1 MSIETISPQ
10 IPNYNVISKKFKK
23 CFDEKY
29 LTNDG
34 RNLLEFEKNLQKYFK
49 SKIKPVVFCNGEM
62 SLYSL
67 IQAWKIHLKID
78 KCKALVPS
86 FTFSGTVNALVQNNI
101 EPIFCDIDS
110 TLTIDLSKAKIDK
123 DIKFVIAA
131 SVYGNI
137 PDIINIK
144 KFCKKN
150 NLVFI
155 LDNAPG
161 FCSRINNKFP
171 NNYNVDQIYSFHAT
185 KIFNSVEGGCAITS
199 NKSIQ
204 KILKALRNF
213 GQLDK
218 KTNDVIVPGLNSK
231 MSELSAI
238 VGLENL
244 KNINLILSKRKQV
257 IKRYTEFF
265 KTLENKNFISLM
277 NVKKNIFCNFF
288 FFPIILKNKSSQQF
302 INFMNKK
309 KIYCRT
315 YYKSVHTLTYYKKI
329 NLLKSKSDLSF
340 TNKIKNKIIAI
351 PLHSEMKNKQIG
363 YLFKSVEQFFMHK
376 K

>member
-1 MSIETISPQ
+1 M
-10 IPNYNVISKKFKK
+10 
-23 CFDEKY
+23 
-29 LTNDG
+29 
-34 RNLLEFEKNLQKYFK
+34 
-49 SKIKPVVFCNGEM
+49 
-62 SLYSL
+62 
-67 IQAWKIHLKID
+67 
-78 KCKALVPS
+78 PS

-101 EPIFCDIDS
+101 EPVFCDIDS